1 MEEIENRKNDLVL
14 EITSTGNKRIYF
26 ITDIIYDEYYDFNE
40 DCPVEYWTI
49 KTKFKNEKEK
59 EEKEW
64 HVTCIKYFQYK
75 EVNHYPSLFLGIVDA
90 RKFSSGEEKK
100 GSYFSLLKRDSS
112 IEEFENFKF

>member
-1 MEEIENRKNDLVL
+1 MEKLETRKNDLVL
-14 EITSTGNKRIYF
+14 VITGTGKKRVYF
-26 ITDIIYDEYYDFNE
+26 ITDIVYDECYDFDE

-49 KTKFKNEKEK
+49 KTTFKDQG
-59 EEKEW
+59 EESKVW